1 VSSEFKVQGSRFKVV
16 YAWGPA
22 VAWMALI
29 FFVSALPKLPTLPS
43 MFGIDKIQHAAAY
56 FILGLL
62 LLRATALTGLKPYVR
77 SFTIGALYGAFDEI
91 HQRFVP
97 GRDMSGLDWLADV
110 AGLAIALLA
119 VAVIDKYLGR
129 GRFGRR
135 REGI

>member
-1 VSSEFKVQGSRFKVV
+1 ML
-16 YAWGPA
+16 
-22 VAWMALI
+22 WMGLI
-29 FFVSALPKLPTLPS
+29 FFLSAQPTLPPLPGI
-43 MFGIDKIQHAAAY
+43 MGIDKIQHMGAY
-56 FILGLL
+56 VVFGLL

-77 SFTIGALYGAFDEI
+77 SFIIGALYGASDEF
-91 HQRFVP
+91 HQSFVP